1 MAFAVDPHAYD
12 RFMGRYSELLAPQ
25 LADLAHVAHG
35 QRVVDVGCGPGA
47 LTRELVARLGAG
59 SVSAAE
65 PSEQFVAAIEQRYPG
80 VDVRRAPAEQLP
92 FADGEFDAAL
102 AQLVVHF
109 MKDPVAG
116 LTEMAR
122 VVHPGGMVAA
132 SVWDFGG
139 GNAPLSLFWR
149 VAREL
154 DPEAPGEAGRA
165 GTNAGQLTEIL
176 TAAGLRDI
184 EEAGHA
190 AEVEYQTFEEWW
202 EPYTYGVGPT
212 GAFCAQLSEER
223 RLELRE
229 ACRAALP
236 RPPFVIT
243 SSAWAARGTRP

>member
-1 MAFAVDPHAYD
+1 
-12 RFMGRYSELLAPQ
+12 
-25 LADLAHVAHG
+25 
-35 QRVVDVGCGPGA
+35 
-47 LTRELVARLGAG
+47 
-59 SVSAAE
+59 
-65 PSEQFVAAIEQRYPG
+65 
-80 VDVRRAPAEQLP
+80 
-92 FADGEFDAAL
+92 
-102 AQLVVHF
+102 

-176 TAAGLRDI
+176 TTAGLRDI

-190 AEVEYQTFEEWW
+190 VEVEYQTFEEWW

-212 GAFCAQLSEER
+212 GAYCAGLSEER
-223 RLELRE
+223 QQRLRE
-229 ACRAALP
+229 ACREALP
-236 RPPFVIT
+236 SPPFVVT
-243 SSAWAARGTRP
+243 SSAWAARGTV

>member
-25 LADLAHVAHG
+25 LADLAHVSHG

-47 LTRELVARLGAG
+47 LTRELVARLGAD
-59 SVSAAE
+59 SVYAAD
-65 PSEQFVAAIEQRYPG
+65 PSEPFVAAIEQRYPG
-80 VDVRRAPAEQLP
+80 VDVRRATAEQLP

-109 MKDPVAG
+109 MKDPGAG

-122 VVHPGGMVAA
+122 VVRPGSAVAA

-154 DPEAPGEAGRA
+154 DPDAPGEAGRA
-165 GTNAGQLTEIL
+165 GTNEGQLTAIL
-176 TAAGLRDI
+176 TAAGLRDVD
-184 EEAGHA
+184 EAGHSV
-190 AEVEYQTFEEWW
+190 EVEYQTFEEWW

-212 GAFCAQLSEER
+212 GAYCAQLSDDG
-223 RLELRE
+223 
-229 ACRAALP
+229 RAALCERCRQALP
-236 RPPFVIT
+236 SAPFVVAAK
-243 SSAWAARGTRP
+243 AWAARGTAR

>member
-59 SVSAAE
+59 SVSAAD
-65 PSEQFVAAIEQRYPG
+65 PSEPFVAAIEQRYPG

-116 LTEMAR
+116 LAEMAR
-122 VVHPGGMVAA
+122 VVRSGSAVAA

-165 GTNAGQLTEIL
+165 GTNEGQLTGIL
-176 TAAGLRDI
+176 GAAGLGDI
-184 EEAGHA
+184 QEVAHSV
-190 AEVEYQTFEEWW
+190 EVEYQTFDEWW

-212 GAFCAQLSEER
+212 GAYCSQLPEER

-229 ACRAALP
+229 ACRSALP
-236 RPPFVIT
+236 SPPFVVT
-243 SSAWAARGTRP
+243 SSAWAACGTA